1 MKTAIDKAHRGK
13 RRVLNTR
20 FEVMAS
26 HFMFESDFC
35 NSVAG
40 WEKGWIEKNVRDS
53 RYRLWHQALAF
64 ADLDVLNIWLEQRY
78 KTLWQEIRHPEYK
91 DSTIADAWQ
100 DEVVRLMSIPAP
112 FGGYIEHSK
121 RVCGPWYR

>member
-1 MKTAIDKAHRGK
+1 
-13 RRVLNTR
+13 
-20 FEVMAS
+20 
-26 HFMFESDFC
+26 MFESDFC

-40 WEKGWIEKNVRDS
+40 CEKGWIEKNVRDS

-91 DSTIADAWQ
+91 DSTIADAW
-100 DEVVRLMSIPAP
+100 
-112 FGGYIEHSK
+112 
-121 RVCGPWYR
+121 

>member
-1 MKTAIDKAHRGK
+1 MKTAVDKVHRGK

-26 HFMFESDFC
+26 HFMFESDVC

-53 RYRLWHQALAF
+53 RYRLWHQASAF
-64 ADLDVLNIWLEQRY
+64 ADIDVPEHLASAIRPYGKRSAILST
-78 KTLWQEIRHPEYK
+78 KTAQLLGRTKWF
-91 DSTIADAWQ
+91 A
-100 DEVVRLMSIPAP
+100 
-112 FGGYIEHSK
+112 
-121 RVCGPWYR
+121 